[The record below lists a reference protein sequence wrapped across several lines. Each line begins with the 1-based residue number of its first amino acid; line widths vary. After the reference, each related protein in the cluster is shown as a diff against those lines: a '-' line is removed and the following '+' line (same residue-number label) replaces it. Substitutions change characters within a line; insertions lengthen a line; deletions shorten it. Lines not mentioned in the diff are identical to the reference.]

1 MSSALGVQTVV
12 VHRLHS
18 CCVNSVT
25 YACSRHVICLQKVAG
40 AQGIYTIHYIIAQIL
55 LCM

>member
-25 YACSRHVICLQKVAG
+25 YACSRHVICLHKGGG
-40 AQGIYTIHYIIAQIL
+40 AQGIYTIHYTNPVVYV
-55 LCM
+55 